1 MFFHVLWIILYFSTI
16 LGLNYAQTY
25 IYNGG
30 SRLPSLIAT
39 FALSIGDKSN
49 YRFCRHATLY
59 IYILFFLI
67 DFINCKSISI
77 LYYYLCAM
85 ALLAIYIAYI
95 IIYLNTL
102 GLQ

>member
-1 MFFHVLWIILYFSTI
+1 MAFRVLWIILYFSTI

-30 SRLPSLIAT
+30 SQLPSLIAT

-59 IYILFFLI
+59 IYALFFLI
-67 DFINCKSISI
+67 DFIKYKSISI

-85 ALLAIYIAYI
+85 ALLFIYIFFI
-95 IIYLNTL
+95 IASLTNL
-102 GLQ
+102 GE